1 MLFSYNKK
9 LAIVLKYV
17 FAEYTL
23 SRRENNSGNNILY
36 LNLINCRKST
46 LKLNKINFY

>member
-17 FAEYTL
+17 FAEHTL
-23 SRRENNSGNNILY
+23 SRRENNNGSNILY
-36 LNLINCRKST
+36 LNLINCRKSI

>member
-17 FAEYTL
+17 FAEDTL
-23 SRRENNSGNNILY
+23 SRRENNNGNNILC
-36 LNLINCRKST
+36 LNLI
-46 LKLNKINFY
+46 KLTFVSWNIT

>member
-1 MLFSYNKK
+1 MLFLYNKK

-17 FAEYTL
+17 FAEDTL
-23 SRRENNSGNNILY
+23 SQRENNNGNSILC